1 MSSDGSNPSSP
12 RSEFSPNKF
21 HGEGLLSSSRKPQ
34 SKKKLFTFRRC
45 LVANDS
51 TFLLGLMVK
60 LLEKEFDEVVKVTD
74 GLQAVNKVLSQP
86 PNYFNMIIL
95 DINMPL

>member
-1 MSSDGSNPSSP
+1 
-12 RSEFSPNKF
+12 
-21 HGEGLLSSSRKPQ
+21 
-34 SKKKLFTFRRC
+34 
-45 LVANDS
+45 
-51 TFLLGLMVK
+51 MVK